1 MAIFGRT
8 RKFFK
13 RRESSKN
20 STKAIKEAKMAAKNN
35 DFKDASIKAYFA
47 LETIGDAFV
56 DQKREEHETIREFGN
71 KLTEIGPVIQE
82 DIEPIL
88 LGFEIAKYSDL
99 DVTPQGYASIE
110 KSIENVLQIYKKGKK
125 TGTKGKKKS
134 TKSRKKPRRR
144 GKTGASSKK
153 SRK

>member
-13 RRESSKN
+13 RRESTKN

-56 DQKREEHETIREFGN
+56 DQKREEHETIREFGD
-71 KLTEIGPVIQE
+71 KLIELGPVIQE

-134 TKSRKKPRRR
+134 TKSRKRPRKR

-153 SRK
+153 PKK

>member
-71 KLTEIGPVIQE
+71 KLIELGPVNQE

-99 DVTPQGYASIE
+99 DVTSQGYASIE

-125 TGTKGKKKS
+125 TGTKGKRKS
-134 TKSRKKPRRR
+134 NKSRKKPRRR

-153 SRK
+153 SKK